1 MLAEITPAAATC
13 CTASSRVKAG
23 MGQAKGLRDKFKA
36 SIHRLGFCRGASLYH
51 AYARAIGVIITNQ
64 QCSRC

>member
-23 MGQAKGLRDKFKA
+23 MGQAKRASGQIQGLN
-36 SIHRLGFCRGASLYH
+36 
-51 AYARAIGVIITNQ
+51 T
-64 QCSRC
+64 